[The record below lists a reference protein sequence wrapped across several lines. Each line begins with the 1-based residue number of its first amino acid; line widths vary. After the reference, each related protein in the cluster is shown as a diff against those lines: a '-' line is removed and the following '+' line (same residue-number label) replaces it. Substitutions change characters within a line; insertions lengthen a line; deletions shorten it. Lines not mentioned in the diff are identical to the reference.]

1 MQAAALN
8 TAVRDTLRKSLG
20 RFPPVEGV
28 ACAFPL
34 RLSGVFTANHS
45 VLSWG
50 TQADGVGR
58 FVLERSY
65 DGAIFTP
72 LAFIDQQPQQNSY
85 LFHDQDAPQPKNN
98 YRLRQN
104 NLAGAT
110 VYSNTVALDR
120 PLANNL
126 PFILVNNP
134 VGDYIDIQM
143 GLLQNSPGNIF
154 SLLHGQATLRLVD
167 LQGRLIHSQQ
177 QSVAVY
183 QRLRMTAS
191 NLPRGI
197 YLLQVVI
204 NDILYTKKIM
214 KL

>member
-1 MQAAALN
+1 
-8 TAVRDTLRKSLG
+8 
-20 RFPPVEGV
+20 
-28 ACAFPL
+28 
-34 RLSGVFTANHS
+34 
-45 VLSWG
+45 
-50 TQADGVGR
+50 
-58 FVLERSY
+58 
-65 DGAIFTP
+65 
-72 LAFIDQQPQQNSY
+72 
-85 LFHDQDAPQPKNN
+85 
-98 YRLRQN
+98 
-104 NLAGAT
+104 
-110 VYSNTVALDR
+110 
-120 PLANNL
+120 
-126 PFILVNNP
+126 